1 MAALE
6 RRPVCLV
13 GEVAAEDLVGYL
25 QVALIRDL
33 LDVAAEDGLVHFSG
47 HVCLLLPEPPPLGLW
62 HHHGASRTSSSH
74 LVEGLFTQVLRR

>member
-1 MAALE
+1 
-6 RRPVCLV
+6 V

-33 LDVAAEDGLVHFSG
+33 LDVAAEDGLVHFS
-47 HVCLLLPEPPPLGLW
+47 
-62 HHHGASRTSSSH
+62 RTSSSH